1 MKMIRHHGRFR
12 VMCIAGIFSAVVVF
26 AGVGGVMLW
35 RQVLHTTT
43 SPSQKIEHSVSLT
56 TFSEIP
62 VRLAIKTINVNAPIV
77 ALGLTNTGAMAA
89 PNNNTD
95 IGWYNKS
102 AKAGETAYAMLLDG
116 HKGVAGDWGVLR
128 RLGDVAR
135 NDEITVTT
143 EKGKV
148 LTYQV
153 RETETKAQNDVDM
166 ERALMPYK
174 NGSQSLTI
182 ITCEG
187 TYSKTQDTYDKRIVV
202 YAERIR

>member
-1 MKMIRHHGRFR
+1 MKIERHHRLRNG
-12 VMCIAGIFSAVVVF
+12 VIIGGVVVLALAVF
-26 AGVGGVMLW
+26 GVVAY
-35 RQVLHTTT
+35 
-43 SPSQKIEHSVSLT
+43 QKNRHATVALAPISEVKSAALP
-56 TFSEIP
+56 TFSEQP
-62 VRLAIKTINVNAPIV
+62 TRLAISKINVNAPIV
-77 ALGLTNTGAMAA
+77 ALGLTSTGAMAA

-95 IGWYNKS
+95 IGWYDKS

-128 RLGDVAR
+128 RLGEVAK
-135 NDEITVTT
+135 NDEIAVTT

-174 NGSQSLTI
+174 SGSQSLTI

-187 TYSKTQDTYDKRIVV
+187 VYSKAHDTYDKRIVV

>member
-1 MKMIRHHGRFR
+1 MKIIRHHRLRTIPIICG
-12 VMCIAGIFSAVVVF
+12 VVLLAVAVGAVVVYQKNRRTVVV
-26 AGVGGVMLW
+26 APQGVV
-35 RQVLHTTT
+35 
-43 SPSQKIEHSVSLT
+43 KSVSLPI
-56 TFSEIP
+56 FSEQP
-62 VRLAIKTINVNAPIV
+62 TRLTISKINVNAPIV
-77 ALGLTNTGAMAA
+77 SLGLTNTGAMAA

-128 RLGDVAR
+128 RLGDVAK

-166 ERALMPYK
+166 ERALMPYN